1 MEPIGNGG
9 KLAYP
14 AEIFNLVNVIR
25 DNRRLLSRV
34 VAIKLGNVV
43 DLNII
48 LDTVTHADEE
58 SVKFYSLKFRAF
70 SHAVTGRSVSVIL
83 AVDKIIGVVILQF
96 LFKREIIEFA
106 T

>member
-1 MEPIGNGG
+1 MEE
-9 KLAYP
+9 KLTYP

-25 DNRRLLSRV
+25 DNRGLLSLV

-48 LDTVTHADEE
+48 LNTVTHADEK
-58 SVKFYSLKFRAF
+58 SVRFYTSRLKLF
-70 SHAVTGRSVSVIL
+70 SHAVTSRSVSVIL
-83 AVDKIIGVVILQF
+83 AIDKIIRVVIFQF
-96 LFKREIIEFA
+96 LLKREIIEFA

>member
-1 MEPIGNGG
+1 MGSPGTDR
-9 KLAYP
+9 KLTYP
-14 AEIFNLVNVIR
+14 AEILNLVNVIR
-25 DNRRLLSRV
+25 DNGGLLSLV

-58 SVKFYSLKFRAF
+58 SVTFYSLRFRPF

-96 LFKREIIEFA
+96 LLERKVIEFA
-106 T
+106 A